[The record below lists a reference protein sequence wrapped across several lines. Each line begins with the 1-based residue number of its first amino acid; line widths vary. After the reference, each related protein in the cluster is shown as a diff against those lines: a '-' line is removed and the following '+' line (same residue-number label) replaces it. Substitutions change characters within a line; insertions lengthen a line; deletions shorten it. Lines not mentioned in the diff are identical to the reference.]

1 MFLLLALL
9 APWQAD
15 RVAFRIIT
23 VPSESTAAELRARIV
38 AGESFESVAREYST
52 DASKSAGGFMGVLA
66 LADLRQELRTGLSAL
81 APGELSPVFKMGSD
95 FVLLQ
100 SVAPDEVDWINE
112 DNTAA
117 DLLQKRRYA
126 EAVKPFTKAVQLAE
140 KFGVDDDRLGQSLN
154 GLAEAYWL
162 QDDFAG
168 ASTVYRRILSIRWGS
183 PQNKGDGAVS
193 ELVDRFTDV
202 LALSYFRVNQFQ
214 EALKKYQDAL
224 IKVPAGEALYIAM
237 TALLVKAELT
247 AEAADL
253 MDRAVHAFPSSR
265 RVRYKEA
272 EMHRDSGRMRKAL
285 ETFQQASQMK
295 APAGMSPE
303 RDRAQLSFIYQRI
316 GGINTDLDQF
326 DDAIAAYKKAL
337 DVSPENA
344 DARVA
349 LGDIFL
355 RRGQHSEALAEYKR
369 VATTHAEK
377 ALPHYRL
384 ADASLQMG
392 NFAEAAAEA
401 ATALKIDSKQRKA
414 RYVNGTALMRLGRIE
429 EGRNELQ
436 EYQRQENEA
445 QNETN
450 NQRDVVV
457 SNRAA
462 SELALK
468 GQTDAAIAS
477 FRQSVEVHAS
487 AASLRLNLAVALNM
501 AGRPREAVGALQTL
515 FESGVSDDFV
525 VYRTLARAYESLKDE
540 KAAQKYNA
548 MYVRKVDAALE
559 QELQ

>member
-1 MFLLLALL
+1 
-9 APWQAD
+9 
-15 RVAFRIIT
+15 
-23 VPSESTAAELRARIV
+23 
-38 AGESFESVAREYST
+38 
-52 DASKSAGGFMGVLA
+52 
-66 LADLRQELRTGLSAL
+66 
-81 APGELSPVFKMGSD
+81 
-95 FVLLQ
+95 
-100 SVAPDEVDWINE
+100 
-112 DNTAA
+112 
-117 DLLQKRRYA
+117 
-126 EAVKPFTKAVQLAE
+126 
-140 KFGVDDDRLGQSLN
+140 
-154 GLAEAYWL
+154 
-162 QDDFAG
+162 
-168 ASTVYRRILSIRWGS
+168 
-183 PQNKGDGAVS
+183 
-193 ELVDRFTDV
+193 
-202 LALSYFRVNQFQ
+202 
-214 EALKKYQDAL
+214 
-224 IKVPAGEALYIAM
+224 
-237 TALLVKAELT
+237 
-247 AEAADL
+247 
-253 MDRAVHAFPSSR
+253 
-265 RVRYKEA
+265 
-272 EMHRDSGRMRKAL
+272 MRKAL

-515 FESGVSDDFV
+515 FESGISDDFV